1 VVRLA
6 REKKAQE
13 PRRTQAAGGA
23 RQIETATWV
32 NDLGT
37 TVARESR
44 DPVKTT
50 GPRADGK
57 RQVGRS
63 ARKRV
68 GARERERHCEGR
80 NPRSAAGTFGDESS
94 GQAAESSGWVAE
106 HRAKKSAAVHDPNR
120 TRARERTSRVA
131 HGCEV
136 GDARHH
142 GRERKTARTTF
153 TEPED
158 RPGGPMNKNRPAE
171 RAMGSPENERRSG
184 IVRMPATPDSAD
196 AAGER

>member
-6 REKKAQE
+6 REEKAQE
-13 PRRTQAAGGA
+13 PRRTRAAGGA
-23 RQIETATWV
+23 RRIETATWV

-80 NPRSAAGTFGDESS
+80 NPKSAAGTFGDESS

-136 GDARHH
+136 GDAV
-142 GRERKTARTTF
+142 TTGASVK
-153 TEPED
+153 PQ
-158 RPGGPMNKNRPAE
+158 G
-171 RAMGSPENERRSG
+171 RRSRNPK
-184 IVRMPATPDSAD
+184 IDPAD
-196 AAGER
+196 R